1 MIDKWGDELLLDKQA
16 EEASEQENDQTEA
29 AEPTLKELV
38 IGTWED
44 QETEYRET
52 FTFNTDGTGKYS
64 VEDNGHWEYTFT
76 YAWYDGDYLEFIY
89 DDDGSVGGFTVRIE
103 GDVMY
108 LSNLSVVDMP
118 LVRK

>member
-1 MIDKWGDELLLDKQA
+1 MLFRPQ
-16 EEASEQENDQTEA
+16 
-29 AEPTLKELV
+29 LV

-52 FTFNTDGTGKYS
+52 FTFRKDGTGTYGFE
-64 VEDNGHWEYTFT
+64 EDGYWEYTFT
-76 YAWYDGDYLEFIY
+76 YTLDDDYLEFTY

-103 GDVMY
+103 DDVMY
-108 LSNLSVVDMP
+108 VTNPYVEDMP